1 MALLNS
7 NFTHNNC
14 NSKRGAF
21 LIITWIDKD
30 KSIKIRWRDENRER
44 KEKVISNFKPYFFIR
59 SIDNQPA
66 TYKTKHYM
74 VGSKPVDQTG
84 FYEYKK
90 GEWRNL
96 EGYNLTKV
104 FYTHPKD
111 MRDARKS
118 FKETWE
124 GDVPILRRYCVD
136 ELDNVPEYEL
146 RKWYWDMEWLPDKH
160 EHAGA
165 ITAIAVYDSYTN
177 GSKLYTWFPDEYKH
191 QTIEEAFDIQRG
203 TIDELNIF
211 ISEKEMLE
219 EFVKDMQEQDPDM
232 LVAWWGLKSD
242 VPKLIERLFEN
253 GIDPRKLSPYKE
265 VKNVGF
271 NSLGKI
277 NNFSPIEQ
285 PIKGRLCLNLDLAF
299 ERQWMDSQ
307 RGTLPSASLDY
318 CASVSVGET
327 KKKDSKFTDRNEFFM
342 KAWLEDTQ
350 NYLEYCLQDAELLY
364 KIDEE
369 MGLSEGV
376 LAIQRI
382 VKAPFEDCFFVSH
395 MGSTYFMRNAYWKA
409 PTGEYGDKEKYDGA
423 LIYNPLDEET
433 NGLHL
438 NVAAFDFASL
448 YPSCILARN
457 ISFETKS
464 ETPTEFA
471 VNLKI
476 PRDFSDIV
484 QEDWRYYKTDKLG
497 LVPNMIATL
506 KPLRKEYK
514 LKMLEALQ
522 NGNKKE
528 YVKWNSMQMATK
540 RLLASVYGFLALR
553 SSGWYDIDLAASI
566 TASARE
572 AIREAAFK
580 VRELE

>member
-1 MALLNS
+1 M
-7 NFTHNNC
+7 
-14 NSKRGAF
+14 
-21 LIITWIDKD
+21 IISWIDSD
-30 KSIKIRWRDENRER
+30 RSIKIRWRDNDRQR
-44 KEKVISNFKPYFFIR
+44 KEKVVSDFKPYFFIR
-59 SIDNQPA
+59 AIEKQLEV
-66 TYKTKHYM
+66 YKTKYHM
-74 VGSKPVDQTG
+74 VGQKPIKQTG

-90 GEWRNL
+90 GNWRNL
-96 EGYNLTKV
+96 EGHNLTKV
-104 FYTHPKD
+104 FYSHPKD
-111 MRDARKS
+111 MKDARKP
-118 FKETWE
+118 FTYTWE

-136 ELDNVPEYEL
+136 ELERVPEYEL
-146 RKWYWDMEWLPDKH
+146 RKWYWDMEWLPK
-160 EHAGA
+160 EHPEHPDA
-165 ITAIAVYDSYTN
+165 ITCIAVYDSYTI
-177 GSKLYTWFPDEYKH
+177 SKKLYTWFPDEYKH

-219 EFVKDMQEQDPDM
+219 EFVKDIQEQDPDM

-242 VPKLIERLFEN
+242 VPQIIKRLFIN

-265 VKNVGF
+265 VKNVDF
-271 NSLGKI
+271 NNLG
-277 NNFSPIEQ
+277 NLDYSDIEQ

-299 ERQWMDSQ
+299 ERQWNDSQ

-342 KAWLEDTQ
+342 KAWEGDTV
-350 NYLEYCLQDAELLY
+350 NYLEYCLQDAELLH

-376 LAIQRI
+376 LAIQKI

-409 PTGEYGDKEKYDGA
+409 PTGKYTEKKAYDGA
-423 LIYNPLDEET
+423 MIYNPLDEGT

-438 NVAAFDFASL
+438 DVAAFDFASL
-448 YPSCILARN
+448 YPSCVLARN
-457 ISFETKS
+457 ISWETKS
-464 ETPTEFA
+464 ETKTDFA

-476 PRDFSDIV
+476 PRDFSDVTEQDIK
-484 QEDWRYYKTDKLG
+484 YYKTDKLG
-497 LVPNMIATL
+497 LLPNAIATL

-522 NGNKKE
+522 DGNKKE

-540 RLLASVYGFLALR
+540 RLLASFYGVVALQGF
-553 SSGWYDIDLAASI
+553 GWYDVDLAASI

>member
-1 MALLNS
+1 M
-7 NFTHNNC
+7 
-14 NSKRGAF
+14 
-21 LIITWIDKD
+21 IITWTDND
-30 KSIKIRWRDENRER
+30 RSIKIRWRDKDKIR
-44 KEKVISNFKPYFFIR
+44 KEKVISDFKPYFFIR
-59 SIDNQPA
+59 SIDNKPD
-66 TYKTKHYM
+66 TYKTKHHIIGKDS
-74 VGSKPVDQTG
+74 VKQTG

-90 GEWRNL
+90 GNWRNL
-96 EGYNLTKV
+96 EGHTLTKV
-104 FYTHPKD
+104 FYSHPKD
-111 MRDARKS
+111 MKDARRP
-118 FKETWE
+118 FKNTWE

-136 ELDNVPEYEL
+136 ELDRVPEYEM
-146 RKWYWDMEWLPDKH
+146 RKWYWDMEWLPDAHKD
-160 EHAGA
+160 AGT
-165 ITAIAVYDSYTN
+165 ITAIGVYDSYTN
-177 GSKLYTWFPDEYKH
+177 KSKLYTWSYEDK
-191 QTIEEAFDIQRG
+191 
-203 TIDELNIF
+203 
-211 ISEKEMLE
+211 SEKEMLE
-219 EFVKDMQEQDPDM
+219 EFVKDIQEQDPDM

-242 VPKLIERLFEN
+242 VPQLIKRLFEN
-253 GIDPRKLSPYKE
+253 DIDPRKLSPYKE
-265 VKNVGF
+265 VRGVSYKA
-271 NSLGKI
+271 LGSVNYSNI
-277 NNFSPIEQ
+277 AQ

-299 ERQWMDSQ
+299 ERQWNDAQ

-342 KAWLEDTQ
+342 RAWEEDTQ

-376 LAIQRI
+376 LAIQKLI
-382 VKAPFEDCFFVSH
+382 KAPFEDCFFVSH
-395 MGSTYFMRNAYWKA
+395 MGSTYFMRNAFWKA
-409 PTGEYGDKEKYDGA
+409 PTGKYGEKKQYDGA
-423 LIYNPLDEET
+423 MIYNPLDEGT

-457 ISFETKS
+457 ISWETKS
-464 ETPTEFA
+464 SKETEFA

-476 PRDFSDIV
+476 PRNFSNIK
-484 QEDWRYYKTDKLG
+484 QEDMRYYRTDKLG
-497 LVPNMIATL
+497 LLPNAIATL

-540 RLLASVYGFLALR
+540 RLLASFYGVVALQGF
-553 SSGWYDIDLAASI
+553 GWYDVDLAASI

-580 VRELE
+580 VRELT

>member
-1 MALLNS
+1 M
-7 NFTHNNC
+7 
-14 NSKRGAF
+14 
-21 LIITWIDKD
+21 IITWTDND
-30 KSIKIRWRDENRER
+30 RSIKIRWRDKDKIR
-44 KEKVISNFKPYFFIR
+44 KEKVISDFKPYFFIR
-59 SIDNQPA
+59 SIDNKPD
-66 TYKTKHYM
+66 TYKTKHHIIGKDS
-74 VGSKPVDQTG
+74 VKQTG

-90 GEWRNL
+90 GNWRNL
-96 EGYNLTKV
+96 EGHTLTKV
-104 FYTHPKD
+104 FYSHPKD
-111 MRDARKS
+111 MKDARRP
-118 FKETWE
+118 FRNTWE

-136 ELDNVPEYEL
+136 ELDRVPEYEM
-146 RKWYWDMEWLPDKH
+146 RKWYWDMEWLPDAHKD
-160 EHAGA
+160 AGA
-165 ITAIAVYDSYTN
+165 ITAIGVYDSYTN
-177 GSKLYTWFPDEYKH
+177 ESKLYTWFHEPEFGKNTVEFSLYS
-191 QTIEEAFDIQRG
+191 IYE
-203 TIDELNIF
+203 
-211 ISEKEMLE
+211 SEKEMLE
-219 EFVKDMQEQDPDM
+219 AFVKDMQEQDPDM

-242 VPKLIERLFEN
+242 VPQLIKRLFEN
-253 GIDPRKLSPYKE
+253 DIDPRKLSPYKE
-265 VKNVGF
+265 VKGV
-271 NSLGKI
+271 SYKALGSVNYSNI
-277 NNFSPIEQ
+277 AQ

-299 ERQWMDSQ
+299 ERQWNDAQ

-342 KAWLEDTQ
+342 RAWEEDTQ

-376 LAIQRI
+376 LAIQKLI
-382 VKAPFEDCFFVSH
+382 KAPFEDCFFVSH
-395 MGSTYFMRNAYWKA
+395 MGSTYFMRNAFWKA
-409 PTGEYGDKEKYDGA
+409 PTGKYGEKKQYDGA
-423 LIYNPLDEET
+423 MIYNPLDEGT

-457 ISFETKS
+457 ISWETKS
-464 ETPTEFA
+464 SKETEFA

-476 PRDFSDIV
+476 PRNFSNIK
-484 QEDWRYYKTDKLG
+484 QEDMRYYRTDKLG
-497 LVPNMIATL
+497 LLPNAIATL

-528 YVKWNSMQMATK
+528 YIKWNSMQMATK
-540 RLLASVYGFLALR
+540 RLLASFYGVVALQGF
-553 SSGWYDIDLAASI
+553 GWYDVDLAASI

-580 VRELE
+580 VRELT

>member
-1 MALLNS
+1 M
-7 NFTHNNC
+7 
-14 NSKRGAF
+14 
-21 LIITWIDKD
+21 IITWTDTD
-30 KSIKIRWRDENRER
+30 KSIKIRWRDSNRER

-59 SIDNQPA
+59 SIENQPHI
-66 TYKTKHYM
+66 YKTKHYM
-74 VGSKPVDQTG
+74 VGSKPVNQTG

-90 GEWRNL
+90 GDWRNL

-104 FYTHPKD
+104 YYTHPKD
-111 MRDARKS
+111 MRDARKP

-124 GDVPILRRYCVD
+124 ADVPILRRYCVD
-136 ELDNVPEYEL
+136 ELDNVPEYDL

-160 EHAGA
+160 EHGGA

-177 GSKLYTWFPDEYKH
+177 SKKLYTWSYEDK
-191 QTIEEAFDIQRG
+191 
-203 TIDELNIF
+203 
-211 ISEKEMLE
+211 SEKEMLE

-242 VPKLIERLFEN
+242 VPKLIERLFKN

-265 VKNVGF
+265 VKQVGF
-271 NSLGKI
+271 NAIGKL
-277 NNFSPIEQ
+277 NFSNIEQ

-342 KAWLEDTQ
+342 KAWEEDTQ
-350 NYLEYCLQDAELLY
+350 NYLEYCMQDAELLY

-476 PRDFSDIV
+476 PRDFSDV
-484 QEDWRYYKTDKLG
+484 TQEDWRYYKTEKLG

-580 VRELE
+580 VRELT

>member
-1 MALLNS
+1 M
-7 NFTHNNC
+7 
-14 NSKRGAF
+14 
-21 LIITWIDKD
+21 IITWTDND
-30 KSIKIRWRDENRER
+30 RSIKIRWRDKDKIR
-44 KEKVISNFKPYFFIR
+44 KEKVISDFKPYFFIR
-59 SIDNQPA
+59 SIDNKPD
-66 TYKTKHYM
+66 TYKTKHHIIGKDS
-74 VGSKPVDQTG
+74 VKQTG

-90 GEWRNL
+90 GNWRNL
-96 EGYNLTKV
+96 EGHTLTKV
-104 FYTHPKD
+104 FYSHPKD
-111 MRDARKS
+111 MKDARRP
-118 FKETWE
+118 FKNTWE

-136 ELDNVPEYEL
+136 ELDRVPEYEM
-146 RKWYWDMEWLPDKH
+146 RKWYWDMEWLPDAHKD
-160 EHAGA
+160 AGT
-165 ITAIAVYDSYTN
+165 ITAIGVYDSYTN
-177 GSKLYTWFPDEYKH
+177 ESKLYTWFHEPEFGKNTVEFSLYS
-191 QTIEEAFDIQRG
+191 IYE
-203 TIDELNIF
+203 
-211 ISEKEMLE
+211 SEKEMLE
-219 EFVKDMQEQDPDM
+219 AFVKDMQEQDPDM

-242 VPKLIERLFEN
+242 VPQLIKRLFEN

-265 VKNVGF
+265 VRGVSYKA
-271 NSLGKI
+271 LGSVNYSNI
-277 NNFSPIEQ
+277 AQ

-299 ERQWMDSQ
+299 ERQWNDAQ

-342 KAWLEDTQ
+342 RAWEEDTQ

-376 LAIQRI
+376 LAIQKLI
-382 VKAPFEDCFFVSH
+382 KAPFEDCFFVSH
-395 MGSTYFMRNAYWKA
+395 MGSTYFMRNAFWKA
-409 PTGEYGDKEKYDGA
+409 PTGKYGEKKQYDGA
-423 LIYNPLDEET
+423 MIYNPLDEGT

-457 ISFETKS
+457 ISWETKS
-464 ETPTEFA
+464 SKETEFA

-476 PRDFSDIV
+476 PRNFSNIK
-484 QEDWRYYKTDKLG
+484 QEDMRYYRTDKLG
-497 LVPNMIATL
+497 LLPNAIATL

-540 RLLASVYGFLALR
+540 RLLASFYGVVALQGF
-553 SSGWYDIDLAASI
+553 GWYDVDLAASI

-580 VRELE
+580 VRELT

>member
-1 MALLNS
+1 
-7 NFTHNNC
+7 
-14 NSKRGAF
+14 
-21 LIITWIDKD
+21 
-30 KSIKIRWRDENRER
+30 
-44 KEKVISNFKPYFFIR
+44 
-59 SIDNQPA
+59 
-66 TYKTKHYM
+66 
-74 VGSKPVDQTG
+74 
-84 FYEYKK
+84 
-90 GEWRNL
+90 
-96 EGYNLTKV
+96 
-104 FYTHPKD
+104 
-111 MRDARKS
+111 
-118 FKETWE
+118 
-124 GDVPILRRYCVD
+124 
-136 ELDNVPEYEL
+136 
-146 RKWYWDMEWLPDKH
+146 MEWLPDAHKD
-160 EHAGA
+160 AGT
-165 ITAIAVYDSYTN
+165 ITAIGVYDSYTN
-177 GSKLYTWFPDEYKH
+177 ESKLYTWFHEPEFGKNTVEFSLYS
-191 QTIEEAFDIQRG
+191 IYE
-203 TIDELNIF
+203 
-211 ISEKEMLE
+211 SEKEMLE
-219 EFVKDMQEQDPDM
+219 AFVKDMQEQDPDM

-242 VPKLIERLFEN
+242 VPQLIKRLFEN

-265 VKNVGF
+265 VKGV
-271 NSLGKI
+271 SYKALGSVDYSNI
-277 NNFSPIEQ
+277 AQ

-299 ERQWMDSQ
+299 ERQWNDAQ

-342 KAWLEDTQ
+342 RAWEEDTQ

-376 LAIQRI
+376 LAIQKLI
-382 VKAPFEDCFFVSH
+382 KAPFEDCFFVSH
-395 MGSTYFMRNAYWKA
+395 MGSTYFMRNAFWKA
-409 PTGEYGDKEKYDGA
+409 PTGKYGEKKQYDGA
-423 LIYNPLDEET
+423 MIYNPLDEGT

-457 ISFETKS
+457 ISWETKS
-464 ETPTEFA
+464 SKETEFA

-476 PRDFSDIV
+476 PRNFSNIK
-484 QEDWRYYKTDKLG
+484 QEDMRYYRTDKLG
-497 LVPNMIATL
+497 LLPNAIATL

-540 RLLASVYGFLALR
+540 RLLASFYGVVALQGF
-553 SSGWYDIDLAASI
+553 GWYDVDLAASI

-580 VRELE
+580 VRELT

>member
-1 MALLNS
+1 M
-7 NFTHNNC
+7 
-14 NSKRGAF
+14 
-21 LIITWIDKD
+21 IITWTDND
-30 KSIKIRWRDENRER
+30 RSIKIRWRDKDKIR
-44 KEKVISNFKPYFFIR
+44 KEKVISDFKPYFFIR
-59 SIDNQPA
+59 SIDNKPD
-66 TYKTKHYM
+66 TYKTKHHIIGKDS
-74 VGSKPVDQTG
+74 VKQTG

-90 GEWRNL
+90 GNWRNL
-96 EGYNLTKV
+96 EGHTLTKV
-104 FYTHPKD
+104 FYSHPKD
-111 MRDARKS
+111 MKDARRP
-118 FKETWE
+118 FKNTWE

-136 ELDNVPEYEL
+136 ELDRVPEYEM
-146 RKWYWDMEWLPDKH
+146 RKWYWDMEWLPDAHKD
-160 EHAGA
+160 AGA
-165 ITAIAVYDSYTN
+165 ITAIGVYDNYTN
-177 GSKLYTWFPDEYKH
+177 ESKLYTWFPDEYKH
-191 QTIEEAFDIQRG
+191 QTIEETFDIQRG
-203 TIDELNIF
+203 SINELNIF

-219 EFVKDMQEQDPDM
+219 EFVKDIQEQDPDM

-253 GIDPRKLSPYKE
+253 DIDPRKLSPYKE
-265 VKNVGF
+265 VKQVGF
-271 NSLGKI
+271 NAIGKL
-277 NNFSPIEQ
+277 NFSNIEQ

-299 ERQWMDSQ
+299 ERQWNDAQ

-342 KAWLEDTQ
+342 KAWEEDTQ
-350 NYLEYCLQDAELLY
+350 NYLEYCMQDAELLY

-376 LAIQRI
+376 LAIQKLI
-382 VKAPFEDCFFVSH
+382 KAPFEDCFFVSH

-409 PTGEYGDKEKYDGA
+409 PTGKRTEKKEYDGA
-423 LIYNPLDEET
+423 LIYDPLDQET

-457 ISFETKS
+457 ISWETKS
-464 ETPTEFA
+464 ETETDFA

-476 PRDFSDIV
+476 PRDFSDITV
-484 QEDWRYYKTDKLG
+484 EDWKYYRTDKLG
-497 LVPNMIATL
+497 LLPNAIATL

-522 NGNKKE
+522 EGNKKE

-540 RLLASVYGFLALR
+540 RLLASFYGVVALQGF
-553 SSGWYDIDLAASI
+553 GWYDVDLAASI

-580 VRELE
+580 VRELT

>member
-111 MRDARKS
+111 MKDARKS

-160 EHAGA
+160 EHGGA

-219 EFVKDMQEQDPDM
+219 AFVKDMQEQDPDM

-271 NSLGKI
+271 NTLGKI

-580 VRELE
+580 VRELT

>member
-1 MALLNS
+1 M
-7 NFTHNNC
+7 
-14 NSKRGAF
+14 
-21 LIITWIDKD
+21 IITWTDTD
-30 KSIKIRWRDENRER
+30 KSIKIRWRDSNKER
-44 KEKVISNFKPYFFIR
+44 KEKVISDFKPYFFIR
-59 SIDNQPA
+59 SIDERPHI
-66 TYKTKHYM
+66 YKTKHYM
-74 VGSKPVDQTG
+74 TGSKPVDQTG

-90 GEWRNL
+90 GDWRNL

-104 FYTHPKD
+104 YYTHPKD
-111 MRDARKS
+111 MRDARKP

-136 ELDNVPEYEL
+136 ELDKVPEYEL
-146 RKWYWDMEWLPDKH
+146 RKWYWDMEWLPEGH
-160 EHAGA
+160 EHEGA

-177 GSKLYTWFPDEYKH
+177 TSKLYTWSLEDK
-191 QTIEEAFDIQRG
+191 
-203 TIDELNIF
+203 
-211 ISEKEMLE
+211 SEKEILE
-219 EFVKDMQEQDPDM
+219 EFVKDIQEQDPDM
-232 LVAWWGLKSD
+232 LIAWWGLRSD
-242 VPKLIERLFEN
+242 VPKLIERLFAN
-253 GIDPRKLSPYKE
+253 KIDPRKLSPYKE

-342 KAWLEDTQ
+342 KAWEEDTQ
-350 NYLEYCLQDAELLY
+350 NYLEYCMQDAELLY

-376 LAIQRI
+376 LAIQKLI
-382 VKAPFEDCFFVSH
+382 KAPFEDCFFVSH
-395 MGSTYFMRNAYWKA
+395 MGGIYFMRNAYWKA
-409 PTGEYGDKEKYDGA
+409 PTGKYGDKESYDGA
-423 LIYNPLDEET
+423 LIYNPLDEGT

-457 ISFETKS
+457 ISWETKS
-464 ETPTEFA
+464 ETKTDFA

-476 PRDFSDIV
+476 PRNFSDV
-484 QEDWRYYKTDKLG
+484 EQEDMRYYKTDKLG
-497 LVPNMIATL
+497 LLPNDIATL

-540 RLLASVYGFLALR
+540 RLLASFYGVVALR
-553 SSGWYDIDLAASI
+553 NFGWYDVDLAASI

-572 AIREAAFK
+572 AIREAALK
-580 VRELE
+580 VRELT

>member
-1 MALLNS
+1 M
-7 NFTHNNC
+7 
-14 NSKRGAF
+14 
-21 LIITWIDKD
+21 IITWIDKD

-111 MRDARKS
+111 MKDARKS

-136 ELDNVPEYEL
+136 ELDKVPEYEL

-219 EFVKDMQEQDPDM
+219 AFVKDMQEQDPDM

-271 NSLGKI
+271 NTLGKI

-476 PRDFSDIV
+476 PRDFSDV
-484 QEDWRYYKTDKLG
+484 TQEDWRYYKTDKLG

-580 VRELE
+580 VRELT

>member
-1 MALLNS
+1 M
-7 NFTHNNC
+7 
-14 NSKRGAF
+14 
-21 LIITWIDKD
+21 IITWTDND
-30 KSIKIRWRDENRER
+30 RSIKIRWRDKDKTR
-44 KEKVISNFKPYFFIR
+44 KEKVISDFKPYFFIR
-59 SIDNQPA
+59 SIDNKPD
-66 TYKTKHYM
+66 TYKTKHHIIGKDS
-74 VGSKPVDQTG
+74 VKQTG

-90 GEWRNL
+90 GNWRNL
-96 EGYNLTKV
+96 EGHNLTKV
-104 FYTHPKD
+104 FYSHPKD
-111 MRDARKS
+111 MKDARRP
-118 FKETWE
+118 FKNTWE

-136 ELDNVPEYEL
+136 ELDRVPEYEM
-146 RKWYWDMEWLPDKH
+146 RKWYWDMEWLPDAHKD
-160 EHAGA
+160 AGA
-165 ITAIAVYDSYTN
+165 ITAIGVYDSYTN
-177 GSKLYTWFPDEYKH
+177 KSKLYTWSYEDK
-191 QTIEEAFDIQRG
+191 
-203 TIDELNIF
+203 
-211 ISEKEMLE
+211 SEKEMLE

-242 VPKLIERLFEN
+242 VPQLIKRLFEN

-265 VKNVGF
+265 VKGV
-271 NSLGKI
+271 SYKALGSVDYSNI
-277 NNFSPIEQ
+277 AQ

-299 ERQWMDSQ
+299 ERQWNDAQ

-342 KAWLEDTQ
+342 RAWEEDTQ

-376 LAIQRI
+376 LAIQKLI
-382 VKAPFEDCFFVSH
+382 KAPFEDCFFVSH
-395 MGSTYFMRNAYWKA
+395 MGSTYFMRNAFWKA
-409 PTGEYGDKEKYDGA
+409 PTGKYGEKKQYDGA
-423 LIYNPLDEET
+423 MIYNPLDEGT

-457 ISFETKS
+457 ISWETKS
-464 ETPTEFA
+464 SKETEFA

-476 PRDFSDIV
+476 PRNFSNIK
-484 QEDWRYYKTDKLG
+484 QEDMRYYRTDKLG
-497 LVPNMIATL
+497 LLPNAIATL

-540 RLLASVYGFLALR
+540 RLLASFYGVVALQGF
-553 SSGWYDIDLAASI
+553 GWYDVDLAASI

-580 VRELE
+580 VRELT